1 MTRGTDPVAQVAGM
15 VNAIIIAVNSKNVL
29 SRTRC
34 MMVSLMDKEMNMA
47 TQQQRRP
54 VRQHALQQESSD
66 RNDADGQQKLG
77 VKMQAKC

>member
-1 MTRGTDPVAQVAGM
+1 
-15 VNAIIIAVNSKNVL
+15 
-29 SRTRC
+29 
-34 MMVSLMDKEMNMA
+34 MMVSLMDREMNMA

-77 VKMQAKC
+77 VKMQAKY

>member
-34 MMVSLMDKEMNMA
+34 MMVSLMDREMNMA

-54 VRQHALQQESSD
+54 VRQHTPQQESSD
-66 RNDADGQQKLG
+66 RNDAAGQQELG
-77 VKMQAKC
+77 VKMQGKR

>member
-1 MTRGTDPVAQVAGM
+1 
-15 VNAIIIAVNSKNVL
+15 
-29 SRTRC
+29 
-34 MMVSLMDKEMNMA
+34 MVSLMDKEMNMA

>member
-1 MTRGTDPVAQVAGM
+1 
-15 VNAIIIAVNSKNVL
+15 
-29 SRTRC
+29 
-34 MMVSLMDKEMNMA
+34 MVSLMDREMNMA
-47 TQQQRRP
+47 TQQQCRP

>member
-1 MTRGTDPVAQVAGM
+1 ME
-15 VNAIIIAVNSKNVL
+15 I
-29 SRTRC
+29 
-34 MMVSLMDKEMNMA
+34 A

>member
-1 MTRGTDPVAQVAGM
+1 
-15 VNAIIIAVNSKNVL
+15 
-29 SRTRC
+29 
-34 MMVSLMDKEMNMA
+34 MVSLMDKEMNMA

-77 VKMQAKC
+77 VKMQAKR